1 MRCRARRASVSR
13 LCLPYLIRNCT
24 LSDAARTI
32 DASVEQDGDHHTT
45 LYTRRR
51 ALLIRSKLSK
61 THTSFAKRLTPQFPS
76 LSGPAPN
83 QMLKR
88 VRVVT
93 DDFLKN
99 VYAVERVYAVA
110 VRLRSGRNGQ
120 HAFFR
125 ASTPARSLKHI
136 SRLAKKAIAKLQI
149 PRGVRIKYHVIAKF
163 DCRKNV
169 SFEDFY
175 PVVGVELDKTIM
187 VA

>member
-1 MRCRARRASVSR
+1 MRCRDRRASVTR
-13 LCLPYLIRNCT
+13 LCIPYLIRKCII
-24 LSDAARTI
+24 SDAVRTI

-88 VRVVT
+88 VRVA
-93 DDFLKN
+93 DFLKN

-110 VRLRSGRNGQ
+110 VRLSSGRNGQ

>member
-1 MRCRARRASVSR
+1 MRCRDRRASVSR
-13 LCLPYLIRNCT
+13 LCIPYLIRKCI
-24 LSDAARTI
+24 LSDAVRTI
-32 DASVEQDGDHHTT
+32 DASVEQDGSSHYA
-45 LYTRRR
+45 LYSSQSIADST
-51 ALLIRSKLSK
+51 KLSK

-83 QMLKR
+83 QTLKR
-88 VRVVT
+88 VRVVA

-169 SFEDFY
+169 SFKDFY